1 MAETVVAITLTPGQ
15 LARIDALVAG
25 GEADSVPDFVAR
37 SVQRAIEHRPIG
49 AGSIGPGVPDRR
61 APGQPQLALQTADT
75 LDDALAATG
84 GELTTEEREWADE
97 VLRTMTERV
106 RGFVG
111 SESR

>member
-25 GEADSVPDFVAR
+25 GEAHDVADFVVR
-37 SVQRAIEHRPIG
+37 SVQRALDH
-49 AGSIGPGVPDRR
+49 GPVGPR
-61 APGQPQLALQTADT
+61 APGRPARGQQQLALVAPDT

-84 GELTTEEREWADE
+84 GELTPEEREWADE
-97 VLRTMTERV
+97 VLRAMSERV